1 MTMRK
6 ITVFYAWQSDTSP
19 RFNRHLI
26 RIALEMA
33 AKSISADPKANVQV
47 HIDSD
52 TQGVP
57 GQPPVTETILAK
69 IRNCDIFAPDF
80 TFVGKTRA
88 RKLLPNPNVLTEYG
102 YAFHAKGHAAMMPV
116 MNTIH
121 GPPEKLPFDMA
132 HLRHPIQYSAK
143 AEAANA
149 ERRAARKGLAETFEA
164 ALRVMI
170 AAQLEAAATQGARFE
185 PHTPARPPAFFFR
198 QGEALASF
206 GHPGEQEVVYSENK
220 AVYIRIYPTYAEQ
233 PRVGLTRMRSLIG
246 TRKIECMCY
255 YPFNGLFSRNNEGW
269 IVIEPLGATTSQA
282 LTQAFATGE
291 LWGLNSQVFRT
302 HSDRRPPDDSIPVI
316 GTISMEKIYTRTL
329 ANYVRVFREELKLSL
344 PYSVELGAVGLKG
357 CYLITPSL
365 EFGSGEFHGPVGK
378 PEIVRTYPLS
388 TGKDA
393 EVMNILRQYLDDFYD
408 LAAAS
413 REQVL
418 TDEIVAQNGLP
429 PRLPQFYT

>member
-1 MTMRK
+1 MRKK
-6 ITVFYAWQSDTSP
+6 ITVFYAWQSDTAP
-19 RFNRHLI
+19 RFNRYLI
-26 RIALEMA
+26 GIALEVA
-33 AKSISADPKANVQV
+33 ARNISADPKANVDV

-88 RKLLPNPNVLTEYG
+88 KKLLPNPNVLTEYG
-102 YAFHAKGHAAMMPV
+102 YALHAKSHAAMMPV
-116 MNTIH
+116 MNTIY
-121 GPPEKLPFDMA
+121 GPPEKLPFDMG

-143 AEAANA
+143 ADATNA
-149 ERRAARKGLAETFEA
+149 ERRAARKGLAESFEA

-170 AAQLEAAATQGARFE
+170 AAQLEMAATQGTRFH
-185 PHTPARPPAFFFR
+185 PQTRVRAPAFFFR
-198 QGEALASF
+198 QGEVLASF
-206 GHPGEQEVVYSENK
+206 GLPGEQEIVFQDSK
-220 AVYIRIYPTYAEQ
+220 AVYVRIYPTYADQ
-233 PRVGLTRMRSLIG
+233 PRVGLTRMRALIE
-246 TRKIECMCY
+246 TRKIVCMGY

-269 IVIEPLGATTSQA
+269 TVIEPFGATTSQA

-302 HSDRRPPDDSIPVI
+302 HVEQRSPDSIPVI
-316 GTISMEKIYTRTL
+316 GTISMEKIYTRAL
-329 ANYVRVFREELKLSL
+329 LNYVGVLREELKLNL

-357 CYLITPSL
+357 CYLVTPSL

-378 PEIVRTYPLS
+378 PEIVRAYVLS
-388 TGKDA
+388 TGRDA
-393 EVMNILRQYLDDFYD
+393 EVMDILRQYLDDFYD

-413 REQVL
+413 RAAVL
-418 TDEIVAQNGLP
+418 TDEIVAKQGLP
-429 PRLPQFYT
+429 PRLPQ